1 LTDAEH
7 NATLD
12 NMVTLFADVMTTEEP
27 IGFLDKAPRRR
38 RPPNITDNEP
48 AALTGDF
55 VIFDDLTGVQHDEKT
70 EDCSF
75 GRTDGHDPEL
85 AATRHLQ

>member
-12 NMVTLFADVMTTEEP
+12 NMVTLFADVMTTEEL

-38 RPPNITDNEP
+38 RPPNN
-48 AALTGDF
+48 
-55 VIFDDLTGVQHDEKT
+55 H
-70 EDCSF
+70 
-75 GRTDGHDPEL
+75 
-85 AATRHLQ
+85 